1 MVKEVGLGSD
11 HGAGVTVSVEAVDVE
26 VVSVLIRRSLL
37 ASSFFGRSCWHGG
50 RCRRWIGNG
59 LKWVE
64 TRVGALECVRRCC
77 RARKR
82 FEKVVTRV
90 EGRSRVRTSRGS

>member
-37 ASSFFGRSCWHGG
+37 V
-50 RCRRWIGNG
+50 RW
-59 LKWVE
+59 
-64 TRVGALECVRRCC
+64 
-77 RARKR
+77 RARFSAEAAGMVEVMVER
-82 FEKVVTRV
+82 NGKVLK
-90 EGRSRVRTSRGS
+90 ESRRMEVAVIS